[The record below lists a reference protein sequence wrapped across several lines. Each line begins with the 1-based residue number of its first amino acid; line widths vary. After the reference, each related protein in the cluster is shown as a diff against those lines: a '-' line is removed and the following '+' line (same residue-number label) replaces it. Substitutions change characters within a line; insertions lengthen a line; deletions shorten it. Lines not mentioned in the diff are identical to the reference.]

1 MDFGCDIDDVY
12 SVYLPSSDDAEKE
25 LVMHALRSKP
35 YVLEAGYAQ
44 DIPGFCYNTGEVDNM
59 YVNNL
64 VCDQDAFRAFGF
76 RISEDFASRGTSTLW
91 ISQQMKDEMNG
102 DELSGEQMDIL
113 GTDVVGGTIEKF
125 LCSTNLESGYS
136 VVTMKSTGASI
147 DKEYIVLRTSGD
159 HRELSKDI
167 RETVNSVILS
177 NSDRSKSSR
186 CTYVRDFYNKQNLA
200 PVESLLGLMKEYL
213 IIMLVLSLLGILGM
227 STYDML
233 IHKHDI
239 AIRKVFGSS
248 TMEETVRNTRS
259 YSRLMLISNI
269 IGLPLGFLLG
279 NALLQEQVSKV
290 AISPWMFIVTA
301 MCTMAAVVF
310 VCSVQ
315 SYIAATV
322 NPVESIKSE

>member
-1 MDFGCDIDDVY
+1 
-12 SVYLPSSDDAEKE
+12 
-25 LVMHALRSKP
+25 
-35 YVLEAGYAQ
+35 
-44 DIPGFCYNTGEVDNM
+44 
-59 YVNNL
+59 
-64 VCDQDAFRAFGF
+64 
-76 RISEDFASRGTSTLW
+76 
-91 ISQQMKDEMNG
+91 
-102 DELSGEQMDIL
+102 
-113 GTDVVGGTIEKF
+113 
-125 LCSTNLESGYS
+125 
-136 VVTMKSTGASI
+136 
-147 DKEYIVLRTSGD
+147 
-159 HRELSKDI
+159 
-167 RETVNSVILS
+167 
-177 NSDRSKSSR
+177 
-186 CTYVRDFYNKQNLA
+186 
-200 PVESLLGLMKEYL
+200 
-213 IIMLVLSLLGILGM
+213 MLVLSLLGILGM

-279 NALLQEQVSKV
+279 NALLQSEVSKV

-315 SYIAATV
+315 SYISATV